1 MSPMFSLSPSHPMPL
16 YAQLTRAIQ
25 FAIATG
31 RLRIGEQLPTVRQ
44 LAVELRVNANTVA
57 KVYAELERSGVL
69 ETRRGVGTFVC
80 ARHFEAR
87 NRQDPQAILGD
98 LVDRFIEEAGAMGFS
113 PDDLIAQLQSRRK
126 KETKKNVQ

>member
-1 MSPMFSLSPSHPMPL
+1 MSQIFSLSPSHPMPL

-31 RLRIGEQLPTVRQ
+31 RLKVGEQLPTVRQ

-57 KVYAELERSGVL
+57 KVYAELERSGIV

-80 ARHFEAR
+80 ARHFEATSNQDHQR
-87 NRQDPQAILGD
+87 HLRELVNRF
-98 LVDRFIEEAGAMGFS
+98 VEEAAAMGFS
-113 PDDLIAQLQSRRK
+113 SDDLLDELQQRRK
-126 KETKKNVQ
+126 KETKKNV

>member
-1 MSPMFSLSPSHPMPL
+1 MPL

-87 NRQDPQAILGD
+87 SRQDQQEVLAE
-98 LVDRFIEEAGAMGFS
+98 LVDRFVEEAEAMGFLV
-113 PDDLIAQLQSRRK
+113 DDVLNQLQSRRK
-126 KETKKNVQ
+126 KERKNVGQD

>member
-1 MSPMFSLSPSHPMPL
+1 MSQVFSISPSHPMPL

-31 RLRIGEQLPTVRQ
+31 RLKIGEQLPTVRQ

-80 ARHFEAR
+80 ARHFEA
-87 NRQDPQAILGD
+87 NARQDHEETLRE
-98 LVDRFIEEAGAMGFS
+98 LVDRFIEEAGAMGFT
-113 PDDLIAQLQSRRK
+113 PDDLLDHLKSRRI
-126 KETKKNVQ
+126 KETKKNV